1 MYLKV
6 SERVS
11 AKFTK
16 GPKKFCTKPS
26 YNSDREKNINGE
38 MNYELQ
44 EKGFNQLFRLGNTVT
59 ALTVHRVL

>member
-16 GPKKFCTKPS
+16 EPKKFCTKSS
-26 YNSDREKNINGE
+26 YNSDREKNKNGE
-38 MNYELQ
+38 MTYELQ
-44 EKGFNQLFRLGNTVT
+44 EKGFNRLFKLGNTVT